1 MPTTEWVT
9 PTEFPDLRKAEE
21 IAIDL
26 ETRDPEL
33 KKLGS
38 GAIKGSGEVVGIAV
52 AVDGEAIVTL
62 TGSGTVGTS
71 AIGTA
76 TTVSNNNLSVTLNAV
91 TGSLGSITTDAEAN
105 VFPTGVSAAAETG
118 VILVWG
124 EVDDS
129 QTISWETIS
138 DAQTPGWEEVA

>member
-1 MPTTEWVT
+1 MLMPTTEWVQ

-52 AVDGEAIVTL
+52 AVDG
-62 TGSGTVGTS
+62 
-71 AIGTA
+71 
-76 TTVSNNNLSVTLNAV
+76 
-91 TGSLGSITTDAEAN
+91 
-105 VFPTGVSAAAETG
+105 
-118 VILVWG
+118 
-124 EVDDS
+124 
-129 QTISWETIS
+129 
-138 DAQTPGWEEVA
+138 